1 MIESGTWTFTA
12 ANNEGDNAY
21 LVVTLNGEPSDEK
34 KVVFINKEA
43 LQVRDM
49 LLGNFLRDPEVDV
62 DG

>member
-12 ANNEGDNAY
+12 ADKEGHNAY

-34 KVVFINKEA
+34 KVVFINREA

-49 LLGNFLRDPEVDV
+49 LLGNFLRDPEEVE
-62 DG
+62 

>member
-21 LVVTLNGEPSDEK
+21 LVVTQNGVSSDEK
-34 KVVFINKEA
+34 KVVFINREA

-49 LLGNFLRDPEVDV
+49 LLGNFLRDPEEVE
-62 DG
+62 